1 MSAPVQPGGAA
12 TLDPA
17 PRTSPAAVPDSHR
30 RSRSR
35 RVRTPTILQME
46 AVECGAAAL
55 AIVLA
60 HRGRWVSLEEL
71 RVACGV
77 SRDGS
82 RASNVLKAARR
93 YGLEAKGFQMETS
106 ALLDLPAPFIVF
118 WNFHHFLVVEGFR
131 GDYVLLN
138 DPGTGPRKV
147 KREEFDNSFT
157 GVVLTFAT
165 GPDFEPGGR
174 RTRAFDGLGR
184 RLGGGAGALTLVLLA
199 SLLLVVPGLMAPAF
213 NRIFIDRVLTAGFV
227 SWIGPLFAL
236 MALTALGAMALTAL
250 QQHYLLRLETR
261 MALRSASAFVR
272 HVLRLP
278 VEFFA
283 QRSAADV
290 SSRIQANDT
299 VAQLLSRD
307 LATAAVSAIVVV
319 FYAVFMFSYDV
330 WLTSLSIGLVA
341 ANIIL
346 LRWVARSRVDATR
359 RLRQDRGRLVGTTYN
374 GLQLI
379 ETLKATGTENDFFGR
394 WAGFQTKVANGQQR
408 LGIST
413 QALTVVPP
421 LLVGINTA
429 LILWIGSDRVVSGT
443 ITIGVLVAFQG
454 LLASF
459 TRPVQ
464 QLTDLGQKV
473 QDVTADL
480 TRLADVEQYRVASAF
495 TRIPEVTTGELAGH
509 GELRGVTFGYSP
521 LAPPLI
527 DGFELVVPPGRRV
540 ALVGGSGSG
549 KSTLAKVVSGL
560 YEPWSGEVLLD
571 GRSRSAYSR
580 HVLGASLAVVD
591 QDIFLFEGTVR
602 DNLTLWDDTIP
613 EVVLIEALR
622 DAMIYDDV
630 MRRPGGLDSVISEGG
645 RNLSGGQR
653 QRLEIARA
661 LAAEPRIVVLDEAT
675 SALDT
680 ETERRI
686 DDNLRRRGCTCIII
700 AHRLSTIRDA
710 DEIVVLERG
719 KVVQRGRHDDLK
731 LVPGVYQSLIGA
743 E

>member
-1 MSAPVQPGGAA
+1 MTAPAEIDVERSARPKP
-12 TLDPA
+12 T
-17 PRTSPAAVPDSHR
+17 
-30 RSRSR
+30 R

-60 HRGRWVSLEEL
+60 HHGKWVPLEEL
-71 RVACGV
+71 RVSCGV

-93 YGLEAKGFQMETS
+93 YGLEAKGYQMETT
-106 ALLDLPAPFIVF
+106 ALAELQTPFVVF
-118 WNFHHFLVVEGFR
+118 WNFHHFLVVEGFK
-131 GDYVLLN
+131 GDTVLLN

-147 KREEFDNSFT
+147 QLEEFENSYT
-157 GVVLTFAT
+157 GVALTFRP
-165 GPDFEPGGR
+165 GPGFSPGGR
-174 RTRAFDGLGR
+174 RTKAFDGLGR
-184 RLGGGAGALTLVLLA
+184 RLRGGGGALLLVLLA
-199 SLLLVVPGLMAPAF
+199 SLVLVVPGLMAPAF
-213 NRIFIDRVLTAGFV
+213 NRIFIDRVLTAGFTG
-227 SWIGPLFAL
+227 WIAPLFAVIVG
-236 MALTALGAMALTAL
+236 TALVAMALTSL

-261 MALRSASAFVR
+261 MALRSSAAFVR

-278 VEFFA
+278 VEFFS
-283 QRSAADV
+283 QRSPADV

-319 FYAVFMFSYDV
+319 FYAVFMFSYDL
-330 WLTSLSIGLVA
+330 WLTLISIALVA
-341 ANIIL
+341 ANIVL

-359 RLRQDRGRLVGTTYN
+359 RLRQDRGRLVATTYN

-408 LGIST
+408 LGVST
-413 QALTVVPP
+413 QVLTVVPP
-421 LLVGINTA
+421 LLVGLNTG
-429 LILWIGSDRVVSGT
+429 LILWIGSDRVVAGT

-459 TRPVQ
+459 SRPVQ
-464 QLTDLGQKV
+464 QLTELGQKV

-480 TRLADVEQYRVASAF
+480 TRLADVERYRPAPQFLAE
-495 TRIPEVTTGELAGH
+495 PEVTSGELAGH
-509 GELRGVTFGYSP
+509 VELAGVTFGYSP

-527 DGFELVVPPGRRV
+527 EHFDLVVPPGHRV

-549 KSTLAKVVSGL
+549 KSTLAKVISGL
-560 YEPWSGEVLLD
+560 YTPWSGEVRLD
-571 GRSRSAYSR
+571 GRPREVYSR

-602 DNLTLWDDTIP
+602 ENLTLWDDTIP
-613 EVVLIEALR
+613 EAVLVEALR

-630 MRRPGGLDSVISEGG
+630 MRRPGGLDAVIAEGG

-686 DDNLRRRGCTCIII
+686 DDNLRRRGCTCVII

-710 DEIVVLERG
+710 DEIIVLDRG
-719 KVVQRGRHDDLK
+719 LVVQRGRHDELRAVEGAY
-731 LVPGVYQSLIGA
+731 LSLIGA